1 MAGRRYYLALQLLD
15 RQLIDRNG
23 RLVGK
28 VDDLELSEGEGGDL
42 LVTSILSG
50 PGVLAERM
58 GAPWGSWVRRVHA
71 LLVGGGS
78 DPARIP
84 FGRVSAIGSHIT
96 LAAEQE
102 ELATYTSDRWVADRI
117 IRRIPGGDHAPE

>member
-1 MAGRRYYLALQLLD
+1 MAGRTYYLALQLLD
-15 RQLIDRNG
+15 RQLVDRRG

-50 PGVLAERM
+50 PGALAERM

-71 LLVGGGS
+71 LLRGGA

-84 FGRVSAIGSHIT
+84 FGRVSAIGSHIA
-96 LAAEQE
+96 LAADQE
-102 ELATYTSDRWVADRI
+102 ELGTHTSDQWVADKI
-117 IRRIPGGDHAPE
+117 IRRIPGGAHAPE